1 MNTRKAMIA
10 VCVILI
16 FATIGVSIYHVSH
29 ELGRYDGKASLV
41 LGALMGAINAVAAWS
56 FLEVPKSRWVSTP
69 TFVAAAGVSMWLQ
82 IRFYQQ
88 GGAPEIDAYI
98 LGAWCPAFELMLGAL
113 FAKLT
118 EGVQPNDNSRSAE
131 PSVLNAIGL
140 AFAERIRTKAPNEQL
155 NNRMVSAEPVS
166 SRSDIVPALQNSDL
180 SDVNAQRGAAK
191 EQAIERMLAYYR
203 QNPNASHS
211 EVGIQIGKAKSTVSA
226 YLGELETA
234 GVIHRNGSGVQVL

>member
-1 MNTRKAMIA
+1 MIV
-10 VCVILI
+10 VCVALI

-29 ELGRYDGKASLV
+29 ELGRYDGRASLV

-118 EGVQPNDNSRSAE
+118 EGVQPNGNDRTDE
-131 PSVLNAIGL
+131 PNALNAIGL
-140 AFAERIRTKAPNEQL
+140 AFAERIRTKASNGQPNS
-155 NNRMVSAEPVS
+155 RTVSTEPIPA
-166 SRSDIVPALQNSDL
+166 RSDIVPAVQNGDL

-191 EQAIERMLAYYR
+191 EEAIERMLAYYR

-211 EVGIQIGKAKSTVSA
+211 EVGGKIGKAKSTVSA

-234 GVIHRNGSGVQVL
+234 GVIHRNGNGVEVL

>member
-1 MNTRKAMIA
+1 MNTRKAMVV
-10 VCVILI
+10 VCVALI

-29 ELGRYDGKASLV
+29 ELGRYDGRASLV

-118 EGVQPNDNSRSAE
+118 EGAQPNDNSRTAA
-131 PSVLNAIGL
+131 PNALNAIGL
-140 AFAERIRTKAPNEQL
+140 AFAERIRTNKSNEHPNA
-155 NNRMVSAEPVS
+155 RTVSAEPVV
-166 SRSDIVPALQNSDL
+166 SRSDIVPPVPNGDL

-191 EQAIERMLAYYR
+191 EQAIERMLVYYR
-203 QNPNASHS
+203 QNPNASLS
-211 EVGIQIGKAKSTVSA
+211 EVGGEIGKAKSTVSA

-234 GVIHRNGSGVQVL
+234 GVIHRNGNGVEFL